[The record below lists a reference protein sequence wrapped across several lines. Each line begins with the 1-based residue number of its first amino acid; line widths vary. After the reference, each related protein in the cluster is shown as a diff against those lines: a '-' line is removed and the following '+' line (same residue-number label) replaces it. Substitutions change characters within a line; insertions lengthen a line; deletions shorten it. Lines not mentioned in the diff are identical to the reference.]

1 MSPALSQLRDTLP
14 ALWKYR
20 WAGLVT
26 MMVSGI
32 AGAIAI
38 MQLPAKYEATARV
51 YVDTQSILKPLMA
64 GLAVQPNL
72 DQQVQMMARTLVS
85 RPNIERVLSMS
96 DMDLRVTDPKERE
109 ALVEAVM
116 KAIQFKADGRTNI
129 YSVAFRDPSQIAARK
144 VVQSLLSIFV
154 ESNLGDKRKDSE
166 QAKRFID
173 DQIAIYEK
181 RLTDAENALKEFKIR
196 NIDIMPRLS
205 SDFVKT
211 ASSLRA
217 EADAAR
223 LELRQLENSRE
234 ALRKQLTEEKPHF
247 VSNEPAPLTTPGKP
261 AMTTAPSEAE
271 QRMELARKRLDELT
285 MRYTDEH
292 PDVLIQKR
300 VLKDLEQLAEAD
312 RRARAAQ
319 ALAAA
324 APGSVPG
331 QTLIPNKVYQDIK
344 VALADVESKI
354 AALRARV
361 SDVEARA
368 QQARAA
374 VSSIPQVE
382 AEFAQLNRDYETNK
396 KNFDGLITRRESAAM
411 SGDMESKSGVGE
423 FRIVDP
429 PRVTPQ
435 PVSPNRPLLLAGA
448 LFASIGAGLGVAL
461 LLGQARPAFFDGR
474 SIRLA
479 TGLPLLGSVSLMN
492 TPALI
497 RKKRRD
503 VLIFTGSASTYVL
516 VFAATIAW
524 TLNQLLGI

>member
-1 MSPALSQLRDTLP
+1 MSPALAQLLDALP
-14 ALWKYR
+14 ALWKHR
-20 WAGLVT
+20 WAGLIT
-26 MMVSGI
+26 MVISGI
-32 AGAIAI
+32 AGAVAV
-38 MQLPAKYEATARV
+38 MLMPAKYEATARV

-96 DMDLRVTDPKERE
+96 DMDLRVKDAQERE

-129 YSVAFRDPSQIAARK
+129 YSVAFRDPSQAAARK

-181 RLTDAENALKEFKIR
+181 RLLDAENALKDFKIR

-211 ASSLRA
+211 ANGLRD
-217 EADAAR
+217 EANAAR

-234 ALRKQLTEEKPHF
+234 ALRKQLTDEKPHF
-247 VSNEPAPLTTPGKP
+247 VSNEPTAPMLGRP
-261 AMTTAPSEAE
+261 TAAPPPSEAE
-271 QRMELARKRLDELT
+271 QRTEIARKRLDELL

-292 PDVLIQKR
+292 PDVVIQKR
-300 VLKDLEQLAEAD
+300 VIKDLEQLADAD
-312 RRARAAQ
+312 RRARVAQ
-319 ALAAA
+319 AAAVG
-324 APGSVPG
+324 APTAGGG
-331 QTLIPNKVYQDIK
+331 QTVIPNKVYQDIK

-374 VSSIPQVE
+374 VNSIPQIE
-382 AEFAQLNRDYETNK
+382 AEFVQLNRDYETNK
-396 KNFDGLITRRESAAM
+396 KNFEGLITRRESAAM
-411 SGDMESKSGVGE
+411 SGEMDSKSGVGE
-423 FRIVDP
+423 FRVVDP
-429 PRVTPQ
+429 PRVTPH

-448 LFASIGAGLGVAL
+448 LLASIGAGLGVAL
-461 LLGQARPAFFDGR
+461 LLSQARPTFFDGR
-474 SIRLA
+474 SIRIT
-479 TGLPLLGSVSLMN
+479 TGLPLLGSVSMLK
-492 TPALI
+492 TPVLT

-503 VLIFTGSASTYVL
+503 VMIFAGGASSYLL
-516 VFAATIAW
+516 VFAAAIVWSLTR
-524 TLNQLLGI
+524 LLGL